1 MNIVCRGQD
10 IRGETIEVEGEG
22 LLARIFQHET
32 DHLEGT
38 LFIDRLDDEGR
49 KAVLAELRRIELG
62 LAEPRTRRHDD
73 GI

>member
-1 MNIVCRGQD
+1 MKIACRGQD
-10 IRGETIEVEGEG
+10 LQGNPLEVAGEG

-38 LFIDRLDDEGR
+38 LFIDRLDEEGR

-62 LAEPRTRRHDD
+62 LAEPRKRRNDD
-73 GI
+73 EV